1 MDTIVNGWAQIKYND
16 RKAYVSDKYIKKRER
31 LSWGD
36 YGFLILLILVLLV
49 GGGGTVVGAA
59 AMLKKDGTPD
69 MRYKVNRRK

>member
-1 MDTIVNGWAQIKYND
+1 MG
-16 RKAYVSDKYIKKRER
+16 R
-31 LSWGD
+31 LR
-36 YGFLILLILVLLV
+36 ILNIINLGTPRRV